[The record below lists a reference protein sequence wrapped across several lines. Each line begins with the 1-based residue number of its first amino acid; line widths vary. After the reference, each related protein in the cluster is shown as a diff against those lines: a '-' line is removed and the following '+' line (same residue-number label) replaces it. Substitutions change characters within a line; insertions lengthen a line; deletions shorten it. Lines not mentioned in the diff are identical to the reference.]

1 MDKLQ
6 KISKKVYNYQ
16 IDMCYYDSYY
26 NGLQDFLL
34 YNGTILTK
42 QQIESITNELVSIK
56 LYIKKL
62 QKKIQK
68 RLKKRDFWLSEKYY
82 YTSIFNS
89 KTNQL

>member
-26 NGLQDFLL
+26 KGLQDFLL

-42 QQIESITNELVSIK
+42 QQIESITNELVSIN
-56 LYIKKL
+56 
-62 QKKIQK
+62 
-68 RLKKRDFWLSEKYY
+68 F
-82 YTSIFNS
+82 TSKNS
-89 KTNQL
+89 KRKYKKDSKK

>member
-1 MDKLQ
+1 MIAITRD
-6 KISKKVYNYQ
+6 YRTF
-16 IDMCYYDSYY
+16 YY
-26 NGLQDFLL
+26 
-34 YNGTILTK
+34 TMLTK

-62 QKKIQK
+62 QKKIEK
-68 RLKKRDFWLSEKYY
+68 RLKKRDFWQSEKYY